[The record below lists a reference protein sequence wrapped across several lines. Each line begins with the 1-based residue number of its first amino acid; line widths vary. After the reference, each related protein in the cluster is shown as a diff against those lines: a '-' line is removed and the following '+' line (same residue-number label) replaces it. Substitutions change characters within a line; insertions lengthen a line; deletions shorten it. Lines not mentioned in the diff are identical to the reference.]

1 MKEKEILKNFREIRM
16 SLENLNK
23 MMGLIVRL
31 FYDTGEEPEGDFEKS
46 ITDVQQK
53 QYTKGELSYLG

>member
-1 MKEKEILKNFREIRM
+1 
-16 SLENLNK
+16 

-31 FYDTGEEPEGDFEKS
+31 FYDIGEEPEGDFEKS